1 MLTIA
6 FLDQQIVM
14 AMLPPGLGSSYPVAM
29 DMDHAYPPTTIP
41 QGQPQPQYVPHPH
54 PQPQLHLQPQPQPQ
68 HQAQPQPS
76 PMEHPESP
84 RETME
89 IQGVSEPPYQ
99 CKICGKGFAIP
110 ARLARHHRVHT
121 GEKPFK

>member
-1 MLTIA
+1 
-6 FLDQQIVM
+6 M

-29 DMDHAYPPTTIP
+29 DMDHAYPPNTVHQT
-41 QGQPQPQYVPHPH
+41 QPQPQYAPH
-54 PQPQLHLQPQPQPQ
+54 PQPQL
-68 HQAQPQPS
+68 QPQPS
-76 PMEHPESP
+76 PMEHPEAP
-84 RETME
+84 REAME
-89 IQGVSEPPYQ
+89 MQSVSEPPYQ